1 MKLHF
6 LPLARVE
13 LRAATAYYKAINPEL
28 AVSFK
33 NNALETRLL
42 ARTPR
47 NLSNDALETDL
58 QQRANSRQISGSQL
72 VIGEVWQVGETYLV
86 Q

>member
-1 MKLHF
+1 VKLQF

-33 NNALETRLL
+33 NEALDVRKLIEEHPEAWHPLSLRIGSAASIDSPTPLSTRCWK
-42 ARTPR
+42 PK
-47 NLSNDALETDL
+47 
-58 QQRANSRQISGSQL
+58 
-72 VIGEVWQVGETYLV
+72 
-86 Q
+86 

>member
-1 MKLHF
+1 MKRHF

-47 NLSNDALETDL
+47 TLSNDGRLTDFL
-58 QQRANSRQISGSQL
+58 QLANSRQIMGSTL